1 VDSWLKHRL
10 SIINVCECET
20 KKYGGRGRGTGKLFG
35 EINMKPFFSAHVH
48 GFNAHWKPRRPFA
61 IDMAGFAVR
70 LSLIFAN
77 PGVAFTYESPRGF
90 LVYFI

>member
-1 VDSWLKHRL
+1 MYARRE
-10 SIINVCECET
+10 NME
-20 KKYGGRGRGTGKLFG
+20 GGKGVPVSGYV
-35 EINMKPFFSAHVH
+35 INMKHFFPAHVH

-90 LVYFI
+90 LVYIVTYISSISIT